1 MPKSAREAVGLAS
14 DSSSGSRGNL
24 PSHEEPALSDIDA
37 VRDELAQLRRD
48 LRSAEER
55 EAAVH
60 DVIQAIAG
68 SAFDLDVVLQTVIDR
83 AVHLCHADSGNVA
96 RLEGDVYRVKAF
108 RSMAPEYERLVR
120 ERAYPPERGSVIGR
134 AALERDVIHITDV
147 LADPEY
153 ALSALQKAGSYR
165 TVLGVPMLR
174 EGTPIGVIAVA
185 RNEVRPFRESEIRL
199 LKTFADEVVVA
210 IENVRLFQ
218 TVERQRTELAR
229 FAPQV
234 ASLLSSDEGEE
245 LLAGHRREITALFC
259 DLRGFTAFAETA
271 DPEEVLG
278 VLRQYHVL
286 VGELVIENEGSVEH
300 FAGDGLMAF
309 FNDPTPIPQHEL
321 AAVRTA
327 MAMRDG
333 FATLAVGWR
342 KRGYDL
348 GLGTGIATGYAT
360 LGRIGFQGRYDY
372 AAIGN
377 VVNLA
382 SRLSDAAGPGEIL
395 LSQRA
400 HAAVEGRVVTEPVPE
415 LQLKGF
421 SRPVPAAR
429 VIAAS
434 EGDRV
439 DGRSDTP

>member
-1 MPKSAREAVGLAS
+1 MRTTV
-14 DSSSGSRGNL
+14 SSNL
-24 PSHEEPALSDIDA
+24 PTSRSFAVSDNDAL
-37 VRDELAQLRRD
+37 RDEIGQLRRE

-60 DVIQAIAG
+60 DVIQTIAR
-68 SAFDLDVVLQTVIDR
+68 STFDLDVVLQTVIDR
-83 AVHLCHADSGNVA
+83 AVHLCDAENGNVA
-96 RLEGDVYRVKAF
+96 RLESDVYRVVAF
-108 RSMAPEYERLVR
+108 TSFAPEYKRLVR
-120 ERAYPPERGSVIGR
+120 ERVYLPERGSVIGR
-134 AALERDVIHITDV
+134 TALERGIVHITDI
-147 LADPEY
+147 LDDPEY
-153 ALSALQKAGSYR
+153 TLTELQKAGGYR

-185 RNEVRPFRESEIRL
+185 RNDVRPFSDPEIRL
-199 LKTFADEVVVA
+199 VKTFADEVVVA

-234 ASLLSSDEGEE
+234 ASLLSSDEGEQ

-271 DPEEVLG
+271 EPEEVLG
-278 VLRQYHVL
+278 VLREYHTV
-286 VGELVIENEGSVEH
+286 VGELVVENAGTVEH

-309 FNDPTPIPQHEL
+309 FNDPTPTPGHQL

-327 MAMRDG
+327 VAMRDR
-333 FATLAVGWR
+333 FAVLAADWR

-360 LGRIGFQGRYDY
+360 LGRIGFESRYDY

-400 HAAVEGRVVTEPVPE
+400 NAAVEGRIVTEPVDE

-421 SRPVPAAR
+421 SRPVVAVR
-429 VIAAS
+429 VIAIR
-434 EGDRV
+434 D
-439 DGRSDTP
+439 